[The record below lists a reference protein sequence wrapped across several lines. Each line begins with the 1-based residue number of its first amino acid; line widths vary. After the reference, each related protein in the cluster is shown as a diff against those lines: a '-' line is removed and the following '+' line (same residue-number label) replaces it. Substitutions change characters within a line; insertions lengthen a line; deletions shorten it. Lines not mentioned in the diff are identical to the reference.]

1 MLYIRVDGNADIGTG
16 HMMRCLSIAQAAK
29 QQGRLCTF
37 IVADHE
43 MTWLLEQRDFPYIC
57 LDSVWNDLDQETDKM
72 EELIRWEHI
81 RLLLVDSYFV
91 TPDYL
96 RRLNRVTHVAYMDDL
111 DQFHYPCST
120 LINYNIYA
128 HDWDYPSRYPGTRL
142 LLGPQY
148 APLRREFQNSPLR
161 CVQKDVRFVL
171 VTTGGSDPLNV
182 AGQFAER
189 AVQRPLFSAVTFH
202 IVVGRFNPHLP
213 MLERLA
219 AACSHIKLHCNIQ
232 HMSELMY
239 ACDAA
244 VSAAGTTL
252 YELCACGVPTVVY
265 ALADNQLSGA
275 AAAAGRG
282 LVLYAGDVRENSA
295 FAEVLCDKL
304 AGLMN
309 DYPLRKRMTEEMR
322 HTVDGNGAMR
332 LTDALISD
340 IIPNCSR
347 EV

>member
-1 MLYIRVDGNADIGTG
+1 MLYIRADGNAYIGTG
-16 HMMRCLSIAQAAK
+16 HIMRCLSIAQAAK

-43 MTWLLEQRDFPYIC
+43 MIWLLEQRNFPYIC
-57 LDSVWNDLDQETDKM
+57 LDSVWNDLDQETEKM
-72 EELIRWEHI
+72 EELICREHI
-81 RLLLVDSYFV
+81 RFLLVDSYFV

-96 RRLNRVTHVAYMDDL
+96 RCLNRLTHVAYMDDL

-128 HDWDYPSRYPGTRL
+128 YDWDYPSRYHDTRL

-148 APLRREFQNSPLR
+148 APLRHEFQNSPPR
-161 CVQKDVRFVL
+161 RVQKDVRSVL

-182 AGQFAER
+182 AGQFAEQ
-189 AVQRPLFSAVTFH
+189 AVQMPFFSAVTFH
-202 IVVGRFNPHLP
+202 IVVGRFNPHRP
-213 MLERLA
+213 MLECLA
-219 AACSHIKLHCNIQ
+219 AGYSHIKLHCNIQ
-232 HMSELMY
+232 HMSELMQ

-265 ALADNQLSGA
+265 ALADNQLPGA

-282 LVLYAGDVRENSA
+282 LVLYAGDARENSA

-304 AGLMN
+304 VGLMN
-309 DYPLRKRMTEEMR
+309 DYPLRKRMTEQMR
-322 HTVDGNGAMR
+322 HTVDGNGAKR
-332 LTDALISD
+332 LTDVFISD
-340 IIPNCSR
+340 IISNYSG